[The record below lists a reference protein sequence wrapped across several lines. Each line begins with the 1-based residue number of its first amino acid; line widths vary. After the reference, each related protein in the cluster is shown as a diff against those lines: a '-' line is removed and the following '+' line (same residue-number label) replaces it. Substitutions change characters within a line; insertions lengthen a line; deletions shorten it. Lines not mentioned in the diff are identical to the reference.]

1 MSSVDSP
8 ANDARR
14 HGAWHHVPVE
24 VVPKY
29 KFDKLVADALDDL
42 PDELHHVLD
51 NVVVQIHDRNADE
64 PTILGLYEG
73 VPHTERTGQEGPD
86 VVSIYRVPLCEMCA
100 DLDELEA
107 EVFVT
112 VIHEI
117 AHAAG
122 IDDDRLHE
130 LGWG

>member
-1 MSSVDSP
+1 ME
-8 ANDARR
+8 A
-14 HGAWHHVPVE
+14 
-24 VVPKY
+24 VPKY
-29 KFDKLVADALDDL
+29 KFDRMVADALDDL
-42 PDELHHVLD
+42 PDELQHVLD
-51 NVVVQIHDRNADE
+51 NVVVQVLNQHPDE
-64 PTILGLYEG
+64 PTLLGLYEG
-73 VPHTERTGQEGPD
+73 VPHTERTGQAGPD
-86 VVSIYRVPLCEMCA
+86 IVSIFRLALCDMCEDID
-100 DLDELEA
+100 DLEN

>member
-1 MSSVDSP
+1 ME
-8 ANDARR
+8 A
-14 HGAWHHVPVE
+14 
-24 VVPKY
+24 VPKY
-29 KFDKLVADALDDL
+29 RFDRMVADAPDDL
-42 PDELHHVLD
+42 PDELQHVLD
-51 NVVVQIHDRNADE
+51 NVVVQILNRHPDE
-64 PTILGLYEG
+64 PTLLGLYEG

-86 VVSIYRVPLCEMCA
+86 IVSIYRLALCDMCD
-100 DLDELEA
+100 DLDDLKN

-112 VIHEI
+112 VIHEV

>member
-1 MSSVDSP
+1 ME
-8 ANDARR
+8 A
-14 HGAWHHVPVE
+14 
-24 VVPKY
+24 VPKY
-29 KFDKLVADALDDL
+29 KFDRMVADAIDDL

-51 NVVVQIHDRNADE
+51 NVVVQVLNRHPDE
-64 PTILGLYEG
+64 PTLLGLYEG

-86 VVSIYRVPLCEMCA
+86 IVSIFRLALCDMCEDME
-100 DLDELEA
+100 DLEN

-122 IDDDRLHE
+122 NDDDRLHE

>member
-1 MSSVDSP
+1 ME
-8 ANDARR
+8 A
-14 HGAWHHVPVE
+14 
-24 VVPKY
+24 VPKY
-29 KFDKLVADALDDL
+29 KFDRMVADAIDDL

-51 NVVVQIHDRNADE
+51 NVVVQVLNRHPDE
-64 PTILGLYEG
+64 PTLLGLYEG

-86 VVSIYRVPLCEMCA
+86 IVSIFRLALCDMCEDME
-100 DLDELEA
+100 DLEN

-112 VIHEI
+112 VIHEV